1 MYLFKN
7 IFLIFFFKYLVID
20 RKNQQ
25 DKEYFEDNGE
35 TKVYYLNDLENSGY
49 IYNDSE
55 LILTP
60 IVYQSLPSIYWNQFE

>member
-7 IFLIFFFKYLVID
+7 IFFTFFLKYLVID